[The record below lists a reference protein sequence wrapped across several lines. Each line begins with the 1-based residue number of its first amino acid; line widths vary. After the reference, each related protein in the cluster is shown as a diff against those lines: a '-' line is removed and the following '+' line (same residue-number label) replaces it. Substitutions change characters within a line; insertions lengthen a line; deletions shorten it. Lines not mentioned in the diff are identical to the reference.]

1 MQRGFTLI
9 EMLFVIVFI
18 GITMAITVPRMRRTP
33 KQTVRAA
40 ALELARDLEVARSRA
55 LSTKKR
61 VRVVFDVA
69 GGSYVGYLD
78 DDRDGAFTLSQAE
91 MDELRA
97 GGRVTFPSS
106 VKYGRGVAAPVP
118 GTTGSGEVTFEPDQV
133 EFTSRGV
140 TDPLGTRGV
149 IYLVHRDHADAVSAV
164 VVSGAGSFKTWVY
177 TAGTW
182 Q

>member
-69 GGSYVGYLD
+69 GGSYV
-78 DDRDGAFTLSQAE
+78 A
-91 MDELRA
+91 
-97 GGRVTFPSS
+97 
-106 VKYGRGVAAPVP
+106 
-118 GTTGSGEVTFEPDQV
+118 
-133 EFTSRGV
+133 
-140 TDPLGTRGV
+140 
-149 IYLVHRDHADAVSAV
+149 
-164 VVSGAGSFKTWVY
+164 
-177 TAGTW
+177 
-182 Q
+182 